1 MDKKLL
7 PFLFVISMMT
17 LTACSTTTP
26 PDQKRAGVCNTLRSA
41 LVFNGSTSN
50 VREAEIQNSQT
61 PLQQQNYDSDDCDD
75 Q

>member
-7 PFLFVISMMT
+7 PFLLLISMMT
-17 LTACSTTTP
+17 LSACRTTTP

-41 LVFNGSTSN
+41 LVFNGNTSN

-61 PLQQQNYDSDDCDD
+61 PLQQQNYDSDDCDE